1 MLFVRDY
8 VLAGYVNSLDATR
21 RVDQL
26 DRLFVVP
33 SARMQF
39 SVGNVGLAAQELFA
53 ERRPLIGQS
62 RVVGQ
67 NVDRVI

>member
-1 MLFVRDY
+1 MLSVRDY
-8 VLAGYVNSLDATR
+8 VLAGYVNSLDATG
-21 RVDQL
+21 VDQL

-33 SARMQF
+33 SARMQL

-53 ERRPLIGQS
+53 ERRPRIGQS